1 MKIEKPD
8 QAMILMADGK
18 DVFAVFGKRNS
29 KDETFLISPGNGES
43 FLFKE
48 KFFQINE
55 GDLIMVEKTFS
66 AATQYSAPIF
76 LTRGRQLAIS
86 ISGTFVGTIAIQRNM
101 KAEGDSSYPAHDDAN
116 WKTITS
122 KTAAFED
129 QATLGDNCW
138 YRAYCSAY
146 TSGSPVV
153 RMRT

>member
-1 MKIEKPD
+1 MKPD
-8 QAMILMADGK
+8 ESKLIMSDG
-18 DVFAVFGKRNS
+18 DAFTVHGKRNTQ
-29 KDETFLISPGNGES
+29 DNTFLIQPGNGEA

-48 KFFQINE
+48 QDSKINE

-86 ISGTFVGTIAIQRNM
+86 ISGTFSATIQIQRCM
-101 KAEGDSSYPAHDDAN
+101 KAEGDSSYPAHDDTN
-116 WKTITS
+116 WKTVTS
-122 KTAAFED
+122 KTASFED

-138 YRAYCSAY
+138 YRAYCSVYA
-146 TSGSPVV
+146 SGSPVV